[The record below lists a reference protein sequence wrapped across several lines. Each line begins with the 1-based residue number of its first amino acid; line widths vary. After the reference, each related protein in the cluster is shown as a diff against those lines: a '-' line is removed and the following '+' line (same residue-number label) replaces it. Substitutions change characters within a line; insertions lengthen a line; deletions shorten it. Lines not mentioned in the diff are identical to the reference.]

1 AAAAAVVVRA
11 GGRGLGPTRPRDS
24 RISAIISAERSS
36 GCASSPTSPT
46 STSPIARRIYQVK
59 NAFTSITKAK
69 GTNPSMGDGDAGD
82 AGDDSNRNRHSED
95 EVLKFVGFDERRQA
109 IPSITVAAI
118 LDDLVEDHPE
128 LKYDYFFMTLNW
140 LYLYETYPV
149 LSGRWQYSENH
160 IGRTVIPYGKMFQ
173 QLSRKIIRFEF
184 KDDDGPYLFSLD
196 TVNFLW
202 FDPKSKSAGLK
213 YEFCLS
219 LSEPRIVWI
228 RGPVP
233 ASTADITMFRGG
245 TTDVS
250 RDQWD
255 KSALYHQIP
264 NGLGDSSYT
273 AEASKMTT
281 NSPEFPA
288 DMKHWIGRCL
298 ARQETLHARLKFFNI
313 LGHRF
318 RHGTDV
324 EDKMSLHQMAVEA
337 DEHRGA
343 LATYLY
349 AEAESGHANMPE
361 CDHQIRYQTLKP
373 RPQALRITRPQ
384 FELWAG
390 LGARVL
396 LDLTVTSDSTTTW
409 RCISLREGGGRAV
422 AAEPR
427 RWVGVLGRMK
437 AALCRRADSR
447 SASALG
453 LWTGPPPLK
462 QDHSQEASSMA
473 GKFKSQEVSVGVY
486 ALVDG
491 QRGARA

>member
-1 AAAAAVVVRA
+1 MNCN
-11 GGRGLGPTRPRDS
+11 LHLTRQ
-24 RISAIISAERSS
+24 
-36 GCASSPTSPT
+36 T
-46 STSPIARRIYQVK
+46 V
-59 NAFTSITKAK
+59 
-69 GTNPSMGDGDAGD
+69 
-82 AGDDSNRNRHSED
+82 
-95 EVLKFVGFDERRQA
+95 
-109 IPSITVAAI
+109 PSITVAAI

-196 TVNFLW
+196 TVNFLCCEMRLDPSSKW

-264 NGLGDSSYT
+264 NGMKGLGDSSYT

-337 DEHRGA
+337 VCCLVEYD
-343 LATYLY
+343 YQN
-349 AEAESGHANMPE
+349 GHP
-361 CDHQIRYQTLKP
+361 P
-373 RPQALRITRPQ
+373 
-384 FELWAG
+384 F
-390 LGARVL
+390 
-396 LDLTVTSDSTTTW
+396 DSN
-409 RCISLREGGGRAV
+409 
-422 AAEPR
+422 
-427 RWVGVLGRMK
+427 
-437 AALCRRADSR
+437 
-447 SASALG
+447 
-453 LWTGPPPLK
+453 
-462 QDHSQEASSMA
+462 
-473 GKFKSQEVSVGVY
+473 
-486 ALVDG
+486 
-491 QRGARA
+491 